1 MYTQNHNNNKKNNI
15 FFFTVY
21 KNEWKEHKF

>member
-1 MYTQNHNNNKKNNI
+1 MYIQNHNNNKKNNI

-21 KNEWKEHKF
+21 KNEWKEHEF

>member
-1 MYTQNHNNNKKNNI
+1 MYIQNHNNNKKNNI